1 MRSWWAG
8 VAAVAVGCGGQ
19 QAQQPPAENK
29 SPQQIVLA
37 IHVAGEGT
45 VRGQGI
51 ECRGDCT
58 QRFAKGTK
66 LSLTATAD
74 SGASFDGFSGAC
86 SGQACDLS
94 LDADASVSAVF
105 TRPPPP
111 PVRHGLTVLVDG
123 HGSVRSTPSG
133 IDCGATCSARYDEG
147 TQVSLAPVPDAGY
160 AFSGWSGVC
169 NGAGGCVVMMSSDA
183 HVSARFDALPPQMF
197 SVTVSVTG
205 PGRISGNGIDCPGSA
220 CSAQVAAGTVLSLNA
235 VANGGARMMGWAGAC
250 AASGATCSM
259 TVTQNVSASAKFE
272 NEVLMLASADG
283 TNSNAIA
290 INSTSVF
297 YARYGNNVYGLW
309 SVPKAGGTPMLV
321 NSNGCCF
328 NAIVADDSYVYWTN
342 WDAIYRTPVT
352 GGSAQQLFRGG
363 GVTGIAVD
371 GDRVFW
377 AQTEWYGLT
386 PGIFTGSSSGGAAT
400 ALVTTNSH
408 PSGAIAIDSQNVWWT
423 DQHGIGRVPRNGG
436 PSDMPVQCGTC
447 VPLAVKVDFD
457 NLYYRNVDGDTW
469 SRAKAGGDFHQLN
482 TGNPRG
488 NFIFGP
494 LELDVNAKVA
504 YWTWRDG
511 GGGSNQGLF
520 RANADGSGWTAIE
533 KSADTYWYGPRV
545 DDNYIFYMHAGA
557 LYRRLK

>member
-8 VAAVAVGCGGQ
+8 VAAVAVGCGGH
-19 QAQQPPAENK
+19 QAQQPPAENT

-111 PVRHGLTVLVDG
+111 PVRHALTVLVDG

-272 NEVLMLASADG
+272 NEVLMLAGADG

-328 NAIVADDSYVYWTN
+328 NAIVADGHRLRRDVLGKLPTRF
-342 WDAIYRTPVT
+342 DGELDRR
-352 GGSAQQLFRGG
+352 RGG
-363 GVTGIAVD
+363 RCCLCWMVGSMHGNGIHVLGHD
-371 GDRVFW
+371 VS
-377 AQTEWYGLT
+377 
-386 PGIFTGSSSGGAAT
+386 GSSPAALPAAQPRRWSRPT
-400 ALVTTNSH
+400 RIRAA
-408 PSGAIAIDSQNVWWT
+408 PSRSIRRT
-423 DQHGIGRVPRNGG
+423 CGG
-436 PSDMPVQCGTC
+436 PINTASDACRAMAARATC
-447 VPLAVKVDFD
+447 
-457 NLYYRNVDGDTW
+457 R
-469 SRAKAGGDFHQLN
+469 S
-482 TGNPRG
+482 
-488 NFIFGP
+488 
-494 LELDVNAKVA
+494 
-504 YWTWRDG
+504 
-511 GGGSNQGLF
+511 
-520 RANADGSGWTAIE
+520 
-533 KSADTYWYGPRV
+533 SAA
-545 DDNYIFYMHAGA
+545 HAC
-557 LYRRLK
+557 RWQ